1 MRVFWSP
8 LGCSWSTRR
17 IVSLLA
23 CVLASPAA
31 VARACDTQSL
41 MGASSQYMHTRYHH
55 RSSRTGGHLLGPV
68 RAVGVAVHDGEQQM
82 LVAETSACL
91 PPDITSFGGLHCFR
105 LAYKRLLQP
114 VPHLLC
120 DGC

>member
-31 VARACDTQSL
+31 VARACDTLSFV
-41 MGASSQYMHTRYHH
+41 GASSQYVHMQYKPVALKQDRWRPVWTRL
-55 RSSRTGGHLLGPV
+55 SSR
-68 RAVGVAVHDGEQQM
+68 
-82 LVAETSACL
+82 
-91 PPDITSFGGLHCFR
+91 
-105 LAYKRLLQP
+105 
-114 VPHLLC
+114 
-120 DGC
+120 GCCP